1 MATKRNTKKK
11 EVDTSTSDLVAD
23 LMGDRLVASHILNG
37 CQVMICVETGSLS
50 YVCVSRCTSEK
61 QPKNS
66 QCSPLQDTHISIRS
80 LARKS
85 KFTKLEKKALDYF
98 ASPF

>member
-1 MATKRNTKKK
+1 MATKRKTKNK
-11 EVDTSTSDLVAD
+11 EIDTSTLDSVAD
-23 LMGDRLVASHILNG
+23 LMGDWLVAPHILNG
-37 CQVMICVETGSLS
+37 CQVMICVDTGSLS
-50 YVCVSRCTSEK
+50 YVCISRCTSEK

-80 LARKS
+80 LARKN